1 MDSQQS
7 TLDTRPK
14 SMACLRSTFEIKNV
28 LKSSSFHN
36 LPLWIEIY
44 LFLQFNIMCYLNR
57 RVKNMCKNKKKI
69 MERKQNYEGII
80 LFLKVILK
88 IIHVL
93 NIINMKFW
101 L

>member
-1 MDSQQS
+1 
-7 TLDTRPK
+7 
-14 SMACLRSTFEIKNV
+14 
-28 LKSSSFHN
+28 
-36 LPLWIEIY
+36 
-44 LFLQFNIMCYLNR
+44 MCYLNR
-57 RVKNMCKNKKKI
+57 RVKNMCKNKKK